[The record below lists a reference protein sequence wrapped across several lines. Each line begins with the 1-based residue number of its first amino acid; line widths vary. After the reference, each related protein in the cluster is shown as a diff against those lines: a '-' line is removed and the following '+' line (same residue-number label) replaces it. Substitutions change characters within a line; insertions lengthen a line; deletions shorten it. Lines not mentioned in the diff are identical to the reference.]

1 MDVPTPL
8 KMAMQEE
15 GRQVVNGQFWHCQM
29 YPPFVPN
36 RQRREAGQADS
47 DRIFGLEGGLL
58 FSLPQLDLL
67 PKGGHFGSVSFSSE
81 NDGFH
86 PEGCSPYMNVSKG
99 TPFRDRE
106 LSLKLSLRKANP

>member
-1 MDVPTPL
+1 
-8 KMAMQEE
+8 MQEE
-15 GRQVVNGQFWHCQM
+15 GRQVVNGQLWHCQM

-67 PKGGHFGSVSFSSE
+67 PKGGHFCLCQVGRSFTAKDNQGEAVLNESKSGQPTTAQKSASIPTLRSSS
-81 NDGFH
+81 G
-86 PEGCSPYMNVSKG
+86 
-99 TPFRDRE
+99 
-106 LSLKLSLRKANP
+106 